1 MVFFLD
7 DYILASYFLLFYKM
21 WGFPNKGCGKKHTR
35 NLRISTFY
43 DITHETVVK
52 PTKDFRILRNC
63 FIKNTFF
70 SFICIIGYKLTKHT
84 IFPKILIA
92 WKKNGETTEIV
103 LKLAKYE
110 SFSFILLYLCIFLF

>member
-1 MVFFLD
+1 MISHMKQWSSPPK
-7 DYILASYFLLFYKM
+7 ILEYWEIAL
-21 WGFPNKGCGKKHTR
+21 
-35 NLRISTFY
+35 
-43 DITHETVVK
+43 
-52 PTKDFRILRNC
+52 
-63 FIKNTFF
+63 IKNTFF